1 MRFERTY
8 GSVVEH
14 RLFEPR
20 PTQYFYHYHLQ
31 YKFSPLFCSNYLFF
45 NFVYLTV
52 LVLLAGP
59 IVYGDM
65 QNKDRNLFTIT
76 AFLIGDLK
84 VGPTYKN
91 KKLNTSNK

>member
-1 MRFERTY
+1 M
-8 GSVVEH
+8 
-14 RLFEPR
+14 FEPR

-31 YKFSPLFCSNYLFF
+31 YKFTLLFCSSYLLF

-52 LVLLAGP
+52 LILLAGP

-76 AFLIGDLK
+76 ELLIGDLIVLK
-84 VGPTYKN
+84 QETQ
-91 KKLNTSNK
+91 